1 VITTAR
7 KIISLFTPQDRRSL
21 WVLVSVLIVTAVT
34 ETLGVASILPFMAI
48 ITRPEII
55 TGGGM
60 LTALYDG
67 LGFHSPASFLVAIG
81 IATLLALLIT
91 NTLSA
96 VANWMM
102 FRFTYLQAHKLSTRL
117 MSSYLGQPYAYFL
130 ERNSSAL
137 SKNVIA
143 EVKRVNVGVMLP
155 ALQVLAKLVVT
166 VLMVAMLLAFDPL
179 LAISIASVVSV
190 AYAVIYMAVRKQLK
204 IRGRE
209 ATVASEDCHRIAS
222 ESFSGIKDIK
232 ISGREG
238 EFVRR
243 FFSPSLQMAHNFAA
257 ADAISLLP
265 KHVLETIAFGG
276 ILVVALYVLLT
287 LNEPGSVI
295 PTMTLYAFAGYRLMP
310 ALQQIYSGLTV
321 IRYNTTALDIVC
333 ADLRDRKSEY
343 WDSPINPVPFDREI
357 SIEDLDFSYADGD
370 PVLRNTSIKIAMN
383 TTVAIT
389 GQSGAGKTT
398 LIDILMGL
406 LEPVA
411 GRMRVDGVVIDE
423 SNVRGWQRNI
433 GYVPQQIYLS
443 DDSIAANI
451 AFGVSADSID
461 WSAVERAAHL
471 AQLSGLISTLPLGLN
486 TVIGERG
493 VRLSGGQRQRI
504 GIARALYRDP
514 PVLILDE
521 ATSALDNVTEGA
533 IMDSIRQ
540 LAHRKTIVIIAH
552 RLTTVQECDV
562 IHLLEGGSVTASG
575 SYNDLMA
582 ESPGFRALAAAAA
595 AAGNLP

>member
-1 VITTAR
+1 MIATVR
-7 KIISLFTPQDRRSL
+7 KIFSLFTPQDRRSL
-21 WVLVSVLIVTAVT
+21 WILVSVLIITAVT

-67 LGFHSPASFLVAIG
+67 LGFQSDASFLVAIG
-81 IATLLALLIT
+81 VATLLALLVT

-96 VANWMM
+96 VANWMV

-117 MSSYLGQPYAYFL
+117 LSSYLGQPYAYFL
-130 ERNSSAL
+130 ERNSSVL

-155 ALQVLAKLVVT
+155 ALQVMAKLVVT
-166 VLMVAMLLAFDPL
+166 LLMVAMLLAFDPL
-179 LAISIASVVSV
+179 LALSIASVVSV
-190 AYAVIYMAVRKQLK
+190 AYAAIYLAVRRQLK

-209 ATVASEDCHRIAS
+209 ATVASEECHRLAS

-243 FFSPSLQMAHNFAA
+243 FFSPSLQMARNFAA
-257 ADAISLLP
+257 ADAVSLLP

-276 ILVVALYVLLT
+276 ILVVALYVLT
-287 LNEPGSVI
+287 RNEPGSVI

-321 IRYNTTALDIVC
+321 IRYNTSALDIVC
-333 ADLRDRKSEY
+333 ADLRDRESEQ
-343 WDSPINPVPFDREI
+343 WDSLADPVPFKREI
-357 SIEDLDFSYADGD
+357 SIENLGFSYADGE
-370 PVLRNTSIKIAMN
+370 PILRNASIKIARN

-406 LEPVA
+406 LEPTS
-411 GRMRVDGVVIDE
+411 GRMLVDGIVVEE

-471 AQLSGLISTLPLGLN
+471 AQLGGLVSTLPLGLN

-504 GIARALYRDP
+504 GIARALYCDP

-533 IMDSIRQ
+533 IMESIRQ

-552 RLTTVQECDV
+552 RLSTVQECDV
-562 IHLLEGGSVTASG
+562 IHLLEAGSVTASG
-575 SYNDLMA
+575 SYDDLVA

-595 AAGNLP
+595 TAGNLP